1 MMTSPKTDSI
11 DSRRETISPACTLP
25 VGNCLTNKGMNG
37 RTAIKI
43 ESSPELQRPDLQR
56 ATSTTSHEAE
66 IIAVTAPANI
76 KASCTPSDP
85 AEWSVD
91 DVMRYLTSVDSG
103 LSVHSQLFQ
112 KHVIKFVYY
121 SLYCFSIIA
130 YIVLKYFSF
139 VCDRKLTERPYFFS
153 HPK

>member
-1 MMTSPKTDSI
+1 MMTSPKTDPI
-11 DSRRETISPACTLP
+11 NDRRETVSPSPTLSAE
-25 VGNCLTNKGMNG
+25 NCSTNKALNG
-37 RTAIKI
+37 RAILKI

-66 IIAVTAPANI
+66 INALTALANT
-76 KASCTPSDP
+76 KTPCTPSDP

-112 KHVIKFVYY
+112 KHVIRFLLIFP
-121 SLYCFSIIA
+121 S
-130 YIVLKYFSF
+130 
-139 VCDRKLTERPYFFS
+139 T
-153 HPK
+153 